1 MRVLDWE
8 AHTPQEIETA
18 FAAMGQANLG
28 AILLISDA
36 FWFVNRR
43 RVAELSL
50 ANRLPLIVVGP
61 REYVLVGALMSYGA
75 SVFDLFH
82 RAATY
87 VDKILKGAKP
97 GDLPVEQPTKFD
109 LLINLKTA
117 KTLDLDISDKLLM
130 LADEVIE

>member
-1 MRVLDWE
+1 MTVLDWE
-8 AHTPQEIETA
+8 AHTPKELETA
-18 FAAMGQANLG
+18 FIAMGQANLG

-36 FWFVNRR
+36 FSFVNRQR
-43 RVAELSL
+43 IAEL
-50 ANRLPLIVVGP
+50 AVTNRLPLVVVGP
-61 REYVLVGALMSYGA
+61 REYALAGAVMSYGA
-75 SVFDLFH
+75 SVFDLFR

-117 KTLDLDISDKLLM
+117 KILGLDVPDKLLA